1 MIIPPKF
8 KELEVIRSFAG
19 SFCRH
24 PKQINKL
31 LEADAEILNIDFG
44 QEDLLVVKTDGI
56 YEEISE
62 GLYSDPYMI
71 GWMGVTVT
79 LSDIAAVNAVP
90 IGILLSVVIPNSA
103 KEEWVTNFK
112 QGINEACAAYDI
124 HVLGGDTNYGEVCS
138 INTTAIAV
146 LKNRKSLLRTGMMA
160 GNLLYATS
168 FLGSGNAFAYSK
180 LFDSS
185 VINYHPV
192 ARLKESASINAFA
205 SSCMDTSDG
214 LFPALAVLSE
224 LNKVGF
230 SIEPDLHTLLDKQTK
245 QVQQK
250 AGLPS
255 WMFLAGPHGDYELL
269 FSIPERNDHEFKMN
283 CKMYD
288 WEPLF
293 LGRAIDEIVLN
304 FNSDGLHINCPPAAI
319 PNLFYEAKGNVQS
332 YFIRLQEHHHHW
344 LTINQMHETR
354 L

>member
-8 KELEVIRSFAG
+8 KELEAIRSFAA
-19 SFCRH
+19 SFYRH
-24 PKQINKL
+24 PKQINNL
-31 LEADAEILNIDFG
+31 LEADAEILNIDLG

-56 YEEISE
+56 FEEINE
-62 GLYSDPYMI
+62 GLYSDPHMI

-90 IGILLSVVIPNSA
+90 IGILLSVVIPKSA
-103 KEEWVTNFK
+103 KEEWVMNFK
-112 QGINEACAAYDI
+112 KGINDACVAYNI

-138 INTTAIAV
+138 VNTTAIAV
-146 LKNRKSLLRTGMMA
+146 SKNRQPLLRTGMMA
-160 GNLLYATS
+160 GDLLYATS
-168 FLGSGNAFAYSK
+168 CLGSGNAFAYSK
-180 LFDSS
+180 LFDGSEIS
-185 VINYHPV
+185 YHPV
-192 ARLKESASINAFA
+192 ARLKESVYLNAFA

-214 LFPALAVLSE
+214 LFPALAVLSD

-230 SIEPDLHTLLDKQTK
+230 SIEPDLHTLLDEQTK
-245 QVQQK
+245 QVQK
-250 AGLPS
+250 KGGLPS

-269 FSIPERNDHEFKMN
+269 FSIPQRNDHDFKMN
-283 CKMYD
+283 CRMQD

-304 FNSDGLHINCPPAAI
+304 FNSEGLHINCPPAAI

-332 YFIRLQEHHHHW
+332 YFTLLQEQHHHW